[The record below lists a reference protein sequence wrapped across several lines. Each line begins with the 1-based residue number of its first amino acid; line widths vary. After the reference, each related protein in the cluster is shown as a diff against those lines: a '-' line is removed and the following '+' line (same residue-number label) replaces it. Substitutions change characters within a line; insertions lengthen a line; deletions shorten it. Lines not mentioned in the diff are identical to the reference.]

1 MKLMKNGAI
10 MANSGHFDNEIE
22 LSTLSDK
29 ADSRRNVRPFMEEY
43 VLDGKK
49 LFVLGEGRLVN
60 LAAAEGHPSEVMSTS
75 FCGQALSCEFGV
87 KNKGRMEAKVLQLP
101 PEIDDQIAGLQL
113 KAMGIKID
121 SLTAEQNT
129 YLDSW
134 EEGT

>member
-1 MKLMKNGAI
+1 
-10 MANSGHFDNEIE
+10 E
-22 LSTLSDK
+22 
-29 ADSRRNVRPFMEEY
+29 SRRNVRPFMEEY

-75 FCGQALSCEFGV
+75 FCGQALSCEYGV
-87 KNKGRMEAKVLQLP
+87 QNKGKMEPKVLQLP
-101 PEIDDQIAGLQL
+101 TEIDDQIAGLQL

-121 SLTAEQNT
+121 SLTAEQND
-129 YLDSW
+129 YLNSW